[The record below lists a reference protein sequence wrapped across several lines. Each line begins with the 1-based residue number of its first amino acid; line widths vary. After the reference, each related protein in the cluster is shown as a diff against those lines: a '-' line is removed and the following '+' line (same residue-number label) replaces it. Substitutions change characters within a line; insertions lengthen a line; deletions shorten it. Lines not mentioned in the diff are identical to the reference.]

1 MLSPE
6 TMEPTTEETDLLSR
20 SSKKVKVGD
29 NNNHADGD
37 TRQGLSREGKGGI
50 SYRDSLMGSPYLCHN
65 TSDESLLV
73 DCISEDEDDDCDEED
88 CPVIRLSVEEKKR
101 IRAPWRQ
108 TLIIKIMG
116 RKVGYMYLHKRLKTP
131 CKLQG
136 DPSLVDLGNEFFLS
150 KFSNNEDKEH
160 VLFEGPW
167 MDADHYLTIRT
178 WHPNFDPYVATID
191 KVAMGVRLP
200 DLAMEYYDNSVL
212 WNIGNK
218 FGKTFKVDR
227 NTCLA

>member
-88 CPVIRLSVEEKKR
+88 CPVIRLSVEENVKLSLTR
-101 IRAPWRQ
+101 IR
-108 TLIIKIMG
+108 
-116 RKVGYMYLHKRLKTP
+116 KRSREKNRGMRSSVINF
-131 CKLQG
+131 C
-136 DPSLVDLGNEFFLS
+136 
-150 KFSNNEDKEH
+150 
-160 VLFEGPW
+160 VLFTSAPLAIYTILLILNTFISW
-167 MDADHYLTIRT
+167 LT
-178 WHPNFDPYVATID
+178 D
-191 KVAMGVRLP
+191 
-200 DLAMEYYDNSVL
+200 S
-212 WNIGNK
+212 
-218 FGKTFKVDR
+218 
-227 NTCLA
+227 